1 LPTPSA
7 ARRQS
12 DPAVYCIHTCGR
24 FPEAFP
30 ELYGGFS
37 VEVVPSSGESF
48 HTELTGPLAD
58 QTALLSLLQ
67 YLDDT
72 GLVLLSVENLDP
84 ESQAEAVNP
93 TSQGGID
100 P

>member
-1 LPTPSA
+1 MPTPST

-12 DPAVYCIHTCGR
+12 DPAFYCIHTSGR

-30 ELYGGFS
+30 ELYGGFA
-37 VEVVPSSGESF
+37 VEAVPGTGGPVI
-48 HTELTGPLAD
+48 TELTGGVAD

-72 GLVLLSVENLDP
+72 GLVLLCVENIKP
-84 ESQAEAVNP
+84 AP
-93 TSQGGID
+93 
-100 P
+100 

>member
-1 LPTPSA
+1 MPTPST

-12 DPAVYCIHTCGR
+12 DPAFYSIQASGR

-37 VEVVPSSGESF
+37 VEDVPGTGGPVI
-48 HTELTGPLAD
+48 TELTGAVAD

-72 GLVLLSVENLDP
+72 GLVLLSVENIEP
-84 ESQAEAVNP
+84 AP
-93 TSQGGID
+93 
-100 P
+100 

>member
-1 LPTPSA
+1 MPTRPA

-12 DPAVYCIHTCGR
+12 DPAVYSIQASGR

-37 VEVVPSSGESF
+37 IEAVPGTGG
-48 HTELTGPLAD
+48 HVITELTGAVAD

-67 YLDDT
+67 YLDDS
-72 GLVLLSVENLDP
+72 GLALISVEHIETPAPHAAAGSLIP
-84 ESQAEAVNP
+84 
-93 TSQGGID
+93 
-100 P
+100 